1 MGKYTGRIYFLTTCT
16 GSSLGDIVVGR
27 KTLARYWIQ
36 IERSVHLIDDR
47 LVNARVKCC
56 RLRNIFKKNVNKQT
70 KEI

>member
-1 MGKYTGRIYFLTTCT
+1 MGKYTGRIYFLTTC
-16 GSSLGDIVVGR
+16 SSRGDIVVGR
-27 KTLARYWIQ
+27 KTLARWIQ

-56 RLRNIFKKNVNKQT
+56 RLRNIFKKNVHKQT